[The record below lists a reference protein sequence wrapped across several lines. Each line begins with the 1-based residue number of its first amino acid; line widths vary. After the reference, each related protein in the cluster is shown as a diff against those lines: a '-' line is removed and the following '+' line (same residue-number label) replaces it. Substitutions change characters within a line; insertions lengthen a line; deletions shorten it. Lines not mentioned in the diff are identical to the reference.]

1 MLFKGNHAMKSIL
14 LGATIMLGMATAASA
29 DTLYSTDPSSCVYGA
44 GGQGNLNIGSG
55 QFSFGE
61 NMFSRVSERVST
73 GNGFYRATYEQIME
87 GEPVGQVVMSLRI
100 TDSQVDVISDDNTV
114 TARRCN

>member
-1 MLFKGNHAMKSIL
+1 MKSIL

-29 DTLYSTDPSSCVYGA
+29 DDLYSTDPSSCVYGS
-44 GGQGNLNIGSG
+44 GGQGNVSIGNG
-55 QFSFGE
+55 RFTFGE
-61 NMFSRVSERVST
+61 NVFSRVSERVAT

-100 TDSQVDVISDDNTV
+100 TDSQFDVISGDNTV
-114 TARRCN
+114 TARRCD